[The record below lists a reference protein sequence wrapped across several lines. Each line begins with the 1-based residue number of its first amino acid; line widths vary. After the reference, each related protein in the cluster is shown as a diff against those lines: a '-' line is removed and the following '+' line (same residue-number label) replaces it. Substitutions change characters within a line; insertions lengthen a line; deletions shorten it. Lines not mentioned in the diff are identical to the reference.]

1 MRGMTVAAM
10 TAPQSGPTRKAAA
23 TYVRKTQLTS
33 SRIFSMRWKLPLMVM
48 SQMMS
53 AMSGTEM
60 EAGTPKRAS
69 PLASPA
75 NSEIVTAVFAT
86 RSAPMASAER
96 RTPKRSRM
104 SEAKPL
110 PVTQP
115 RRAAVSCTTMSSSA
129 MMGRIQSV
137 P

>member
-1 MRGMTVAAM
+1 
-10 TAPQSGPTRKAAA
+10 
-23 TYVRKTQLTS
+23 
-33 SRIFSMRWKLPLMVM
+33 MVM

-53 AMSGTEM
+53 ATSGTEM
-60 EAGTPKRAS
+60 AAGTPKSAS

-86 RSAPMASAER
+86 RSAPMASAES
-96 RTPKRSRM
+96 RTPNRSRI

-115 RRAAVSCTTMSSSA
+115 RRAAVSCTTMSKSA
-129 MMGRIQSV
+129 ITGKIHSV
-137 P
+137 PYPNVAPALE